1 MLLLNI
7 FMKYFLTI
15 VAIALAVLFVW
26 IMSRLSKNRND
37 FFESVDNDF
46 PEMKNLSLFSYKQH
60 SKTNSEFGNLYEKH
74 KTIRNK
80 ILSKWFLIIIVTMVV
95 IILAGIISSHY
106 SS

>member
-15 VAIALAVLFVW
+15 IAIALAVIFVW
-26 IMSRLSKNRND
+26 IMSKLRKNQNN
-37 FFESVDNDF
+37 FFNSVDNDF
-46 PEMKNLSLFSYKQH
+46 PEMKSLSLFSYKQH
-60 SKTNSEFGNLYEKH
+60 RKSNSEFGNLYEKH

-80 ILSKWFLIIIVTMVV
+80 ILSKWYLIIIVTMMV